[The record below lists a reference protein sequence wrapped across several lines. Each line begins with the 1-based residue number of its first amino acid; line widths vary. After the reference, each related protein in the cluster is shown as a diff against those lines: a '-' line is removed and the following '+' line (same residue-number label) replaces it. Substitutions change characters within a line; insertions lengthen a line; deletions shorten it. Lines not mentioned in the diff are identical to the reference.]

1 MGIFAILEQDTKKI
15 SPARRGTSTA
25 SDGGVRVWELFV
37 SLRHPTVK
45 MILALESHVVPSSLS
60 SLDDAA
66 LVGLACN
73 GREEAFDEL
82 VQRHSPRLHAVASR
96 IVGREEAYDVIQDA
110 FISAYRALKSF
121 RNQAQFTTWL
131 HRIALNCCYAR
142 IRKHPETNNDLEM
155 PTEVSD
161 TRAHPIDVVER
172 RDLRFALERALSE
185 IKSEFR
191 ETFVLVEFGD
201 LDYAE
206 AANVLGVEL
215 GTVKSRMSRA
225 RSALREKLE
234 AWGYKP

>member
-1 MGIFAILEQDTKKI
+1 MPQIHDF
-15 SPARRGTSTA
+15 SSSGTFHFH
-25 SDGGVRVWELFV
+25 L
-37 SLRHPTVK
+37 HPTVK
-45 MILALESHVVPSSLS
+45 MMLALENHLISTQLS

-82 VQRHSPRLHAVASR
+82 VQRHSPRIHAVASR

-110 FISAYRALKSF
+110 FISAYRALNSF
-121 RNQAQFTTWL
+121 KNQSQFTTWL

-155 PTEVSD
+155 PVEVSD
-161 TRAHPIDVVER
+161 SRAHPIDVVER

-206 AANVLGVEL
+206 AASVLGVEL

-225 RSALREKLE
+225 RGALREKLE

>member
-1 MGIFAILEQDTKKI
+1 M
-15 SPARRGTSTA
+15 
-25 SDGGVRVWELFV
+25 
-37 SLRHPTVK
+37 
-45 MILALESHVVPSSLS
+45 MLALENHLVSPKLS
-60 SLDDAA
+60 SFDDAA

-121 RNQAQFTTWL
+121 KNQSQFTTWL

-142 IRKHPETNNDLEM
+142 LRKHPETNNDLEM
-155 PTEVSD
+155 PLEISD
-161 TRAHPIDVVER
+161 TRAQPIEVIER
-172 RDLRFALERALSE
+172 RDLRMALERALSE
-185 IKSEFR
+185 IKTEFR

-206 AANVLGVEL
+206 AATVLGVEL

-225 RSALREKLE
+225 RNALREKLE

>member
-1 MGIFAILEQDTKKI
+1 MLLT
-15 SPARRGTSTA
+15 
-25 SDGGVRVWELFV
+25 
-37 SLRHPTVK
+37 
-45 MILALESHVVPSSLS
+45 LESHAMQTHFS

-66 LVGLACN
+66 LVSLACN

-110 FISAYRALKSF
+110 FISAYRALQSF
-121 RNQAQFTTWL
+121 KNQSQFTTWL

-142 IRKHPETNNDLEM
+142 LRKHPETNNDLEM
-155 PTEVSD
+155 PLEVSD
-161 TRAHPIDVVER
+161 SRAHPIEVVER
-172 RDLRFALERALSE
+172 RDLRSALERALSE
-185 IKSEFR
+185 IKAEFR

-206 AANVLGVEL
+206 AAGVLGVEL